1 MNIRVV
7 TLEEMMMRHI
17 ENGDSMDSYQAIH
30 KMKTFEGEY
39 TIQKVTEVRINDLM
53 SDEYVIVEIY

>member
-17 ENGDSMDSYQAIH
+17 ENGDSMDRYQAIH
-30 KMKTFEGEY
+30 KMKMFEGEY
-39 TIQKVTEVRINDLM
+39 MIQKVTEVRINDLM

>member
-7 TLEEMMMRHI
+7 TLEEMMMRRI
-17 ENGDSMDSYQAIH
+17 ENGDSMDSFQAIH

-39 TIQKVTEVRINDLM
+39 VIQKVTEVRINDLM

>member
-7 TLEEMMMRHI
+7 TLEEIMRRI
-17 ENGDSMDSYQAIH
+17 ANGDSMDSYQAIH
-30 KMKTFEGEY
+30 KMKMFEGEY
-39 TIQKVTEVRINDLM
+39 AIQKVTEVRINDLM

>member
-7 TLEEMMMRHI
+7 TLEEMMRHI
-17 ENGDSMDSYQAIH
+17 ENGDSMNNYQAIH

-39 TIQKVTEVRINDLM
+39 AIQKVTEVRINDLM